1 MSEGND
7 YWRGATD
14 ARLADAERR
23 LATINGSIEKTATR
37 LGSIETSLASIKT
50 KVSIWSALGAALGAA
65 IFSTIFR
72 HI

>member
-1 MSEGND
+1 MTEDLD
-7 YWRGATD
+7 YWRGRVD
-14 ARLADAERR
+14 ARVEDAERR
-23 LATINGSIEKTATR
+23 LAVINGSIEKTATR
-37 LGSIETSLASIKT
+37 LGSIETALASIKT